1 MDTIMK
7 PEVWPE
13 GVSVSEFRHWIK
25 VVSVG
30 NKSIPSFRASKET

>member
-13 GVSVSEFRHWIK
+13 GVSVSELRHRIK

-30 NKSIPSFRASKET
+30 KKSISSIRAAKET

>member
-13 GVSVSEFRHWIK
+13 GVSVSEFRHRIK

-30 NKSIPSFRASKET
+30 KKSISSIRALKET